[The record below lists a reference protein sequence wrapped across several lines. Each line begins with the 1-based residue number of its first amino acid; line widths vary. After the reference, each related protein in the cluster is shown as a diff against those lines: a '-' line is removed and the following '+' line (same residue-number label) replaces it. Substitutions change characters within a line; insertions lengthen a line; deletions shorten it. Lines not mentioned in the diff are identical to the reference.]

1 MKTKVLVT
9 GGAGFLG
16 SHLCE
21 WLIKNNHD
29 VLCIDNYSTGSKDN
43 IENYKLEA
51 EKAEREGNY
60 GLVAEIRYGKIKKEE
75 EKRCGL
81 AFQIFGGKKTPPPAV
96 RKKT

>member
-21 WLIKNNHD
+21 SLLNNNYD

-43 IENYKLEA
+43 IEELLNNPFFEA
-51 EKAEREGNY
+51 TRHEVTMPFYTEVDQIYNL
-60 GLVAEIRYGKIKKEE
+60 LVQQAQFTIKKILVKLLKHVFME
-75 EKRCGL
+75 
-81 AFQIFGGKKTPPPAV
+81 Q
-96 RKKT
+96 